1 MGGLLGTRVIVFEV
15 LVVGD
20 VQVVDGVE
28 LKDVVDEEVVV
39 EGGGWEDDDEVVVDV
54 VSVVPRN
61 EAR

>member
-1 MGGLLGTRVIVFEV
+1 MFEV

-54 VSVVPRN
+54 VSVVPGN
-61 EAR
+61 ETG